1 MKTEYT
7 YQVGDEIRT
16 VTVQRSG
23 DNFEVT
29 VGDATFEVRAQR
41 PEHGKLNLQ
50 VGDRRLR
57 AYVAS
62 AGEHSYV
69 AMAGQTWVLERHK
82 PEQKRRSGTT
92 GGPGAGSL
100 EASMPGLVLDVL
112 VSEGDAVERGDALV
126 LLEAM
131 KMELR
136 ITAPAGGTVTKV
148 HCKAGEVV
156 DRGQVL
162 VEITSGEG

>member
-1 MKTEYT
+1 MKSEYT

-16 VTVQRSG
+16 VTVRR
-23 DNFEVT
+23 DEDRFEVT
-29 VGDATFEVRAQR
+29 VGDITYEVRAQR
-41 PEHGKLNLQ
+41 PEHGRLNLQ
-50 VGDRRLR
+50 VGDQRLR
-57 AYVAS
+57 VHVAS
-62 AGEHSYV
+62 DGLRRYV
-69 AMAGQTWVLERHK
+69 AMAGQTWVLERPE
-82 PEQKRRSGTT
+82 PEQKRRAVAA

-112 VSEGDAVERGDALV
+112 ITVGDTVERGETLV

-136 ITAPAGGTVTKV
+136 ITAPAGGTVTAV
-148 HCKAGEVV
+148 HCKAGDVV

-162 VEITSGEG
+162 VEIADS

>member
-1 MKTEYT
+1 MKSEYT

-16 VTVQRSG
+16 VSVQRDG
-23 DNFEVT
+23 DRFVIT
-29 VGDATFEVRAQR
+29 LGDAVYEVSAQR
-41 PEHGKLNLQ
+41 PEHGRLNLQ
-50 VGDRRLR
+50 VGDQRLR
-57 AYVAS
+57 VYVAS
-62 AGEHSYV
+62 DGLRRYV
-69 AMAGQTWVLERHK
+69 AMAGQTWELERPK
-82 PEQKRRSGTT
+82 PEQKRRAGAV

-112 VSEGDAVERGDALV
+112 VSAGDTVERGETLV

-136 ITAPAGGTVTKV
+136 ITAPAAGRVTQV
-148 HCKAGEVV
+148 HCKAGDVV

-162 VEITSGEG
+162 VEIADS

>member
-1 MKTEYT
+1 MKSEYT

-16 VTVQRSG
+16 VSVQRDG
-23 DNFEVT
+23 DHFVVI
-29 VGDATFEVRAQR
+29 VGGAIYEVRAQR
-41 PEHGKLNLQ
+41 PEHGRLNLHA
-50 VGDRRLR
+50 GDQRLR
-57 AYVAS
+57 AYVARD
-62 AGEHSYV
+62 GLRRYV
-69 AMAGQTWVLERHK
+69 AMAGQTWELERPK
-82 PEQKRRSGTT
+82 PEQKRRAGAA

-112 VSEGDAVERGDALV
+112 VTEGDTVERGETLV

-136 ITAPAGGTVTKV
+136 ISAPAGGAVIKV
-148 HCKAGEVV
+148 HCKAGDVV

-162 VEITSGEG
+162 VEIADS